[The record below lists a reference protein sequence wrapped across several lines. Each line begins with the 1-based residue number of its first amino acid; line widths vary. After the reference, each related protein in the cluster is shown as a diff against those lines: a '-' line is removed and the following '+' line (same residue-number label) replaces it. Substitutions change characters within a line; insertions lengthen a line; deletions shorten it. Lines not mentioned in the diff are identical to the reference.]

1 MFSRVAVWKTRKSE
15 TMKNTCDFVGH
26 FRVHMLC
33 LLAAGLVQLAV
44 GCAPVGQFRTLTIY
58 CRDVINRGY
67 PDDESLA
74 EITHFV
80 MSAEQTQEFFSGSA
94 YCGTGWTMVWLRS
107 YLGVV
112 QLENGQ
118 KYRIAI
124 DPWMSIWKP
133 LGRPEIYNTPA
144 SLRDSDA
151 WDARERLR
159 QALAGRVF
167 GPLGA
172 FKRIQGLRGSAGK
185 TRVVEID
192 GKYGYADRATK
203 ALVIPCRFSDAL
215 PFSEGL
221 AAVRVDDAEGCKWG
235 YIDEAG
241 EFVIEPQFAGA
252 LPFSEGL
259 AAVTVDDIIE
269 GKQGYIDRSGK
280 MVLAPQ
286 FEDAY
291 PFYGGLA
298 TVFTEDKMRDIDRT
312 GAVVKTYRGF
322 TPTRYD
328 RPPK

>member
-1 MFSRVAVWKTRKSE
+1 
-15 TMKNTCDFVGH
+15 
-26 FRVHMLC
+26 
-33 LLAAGLVQLAV
+33 
-44 GCAPVGQFRTLTIY
+44 
-58 CRDVINRGY
+58 
-67 PDDESLA
+67 
-74 EITHFV
+74 
-80 MSAEQTQEFFSGSA
+80 MSAEQTREFFSGSA

-151 WDARERLR
+151 WNAREGLR
-159 QALAGRVF
+159 QALSGRVF

-235 YIDEAG
+235 YIDETG
-241 EFVIEPQFAGA
+241 EFVIEPQFDGA
-252 LPFSEGL
+252 FPFSEGL
-259 AAVTVDDIIE
+259 AVVTVGE
-269 GKQGYIDRSGK
+269 ELRPPTVGHVFGGKQGYIDRAGK

-286 FEDAY
+286 FRKAY

-298 TVFTEDKMRDIDRT
+298 TVFTEDKMVDIDKT
-312 GAVVKTYRGF
+312 GAVVKTYSGLNPPR
-322 TPTRYD
+322 RYEIPP
-328 RPPK
+328 RLPPK

>member
-1 MFSRVAVWKTRKSE
+1 
-15 TMKNTCDFVGH
+15 
-26 FRVHMLC
+26 MLC
-33 LLAAGLVQLAV
+33 LLASGLVQLAI
-44 GCAPVGQFRTLTIY
+44 GCAPTGNFRTLTIY
-58 CRDVINRGY
+58 CHDVINRGY
-67 PDDESLA
+67 PDDEALA
-74 EITHFV
+74 EIPHFV
-80 MSAEQTQEFFSGSA
+80 MSAKQTQEFFSGSA
-94 YCGTGWTMVWLRS
+94 YRGPGWTLVWLTS

-133 LGRPEIYNTPA
+133 LGRLEYYEIPSTT
-144 SLRDSDA
+144 SCR
-151 WDARERLR
+151 DARERLR
-159 QALAGRVF
+159 RALSGGVF
-167 GPLGA
+167 GPLWA
-172 FKRIQGLRGSAGK
+172 FKKIQGPRAGTSK
-185 TRVVEID
+185 MRVVEID
-192 GKYGYADRATK
+192 GKYGYADRVTK
-203 ALVIPCRFSDAL
+203 TLVIPCRFWDAL

-259 AAVTVDDIIE
+259 AAVTVGDVFE

-280 MVLAPQ
+280 MVLVPQ
-286 FEDAY
+286 FRGAY
-291 PFYGGLA
+291 PFSGGLA
-298 TVFTEDKMRDIDRT
+298 TVFTEDKMQDIDRT

-322 TPTRYD
+322 TPILYD